1 MNLIWGMLAQMND
14 ENIHSKTKVACKMFL
29 GGFVLGIVALIAVFS
44 LMILVGIITFYFF
57 PLQRLSPSSIAK
69 IIQILIISL
78 PFFFAGKLAHKYLP
92 PHFPVRYVYLS
103 TSFCI
108 PMFFVLLNSPVG
120 TEYPYKLEEYI
131 FHLVRLFSPFV
142 AYLAG
147 IEIGKSKER

>member
-1 MNLIWGMLAQMND
+1 MND
-14 ENIHSKTKVACKMFL
+14 ENIHSKTKVASKMFL
-29 GGFVLGIVALIAVFS
+29 GGFVCGIAALIAVFS

-108 PMFFVLLNSPVG
+108 PMCLILSNAPVAAEYTNKLIAYIFYLVRIISPV
-120 TEYPYKLEEYI
+120 
-131 FHLVRLFSPFV
+131 V